1 MRAAVLVLAAALTY
15 ANSLSGAFILDDQ
28 STIVDN
34 PRIREWW
41 RPARVL
47 VPERDTAIAGR
58 PIVHLSFAINYAI
71 GGLDVRGYHVM
82 NIALHVA
89 CGLLAFGIL
98 RRTLALPRVRD
109 RVGEAGLDVAFAAV
123 LIWIVHPLDS
133 EVVGYLTERTESL
146 MALFNLLT
154 LYASIRAVPP
164 GPSAAKPSRGRTE
177 QSSPRAEPVQIDRRW
192 QGIAIGACAIG
203 MGCKESMVTAP
214 VLVALY
220 DRVFLF

>member
-58 PIVHLSFAINYAI
+58 PIVNLSFAVNYAI
-71 GGLDVRGYHVM
+71 GGLDVRGYHAM

-98 RRTLALPRVRD
+98 RRTFALPRIRAY
-109 RVGEAGLDVAFAAV
+109 VGDAGVDLAFAAS
-123 LIWIVHPLDS
+123 LIWIVHPLNT
-133 EVVGYLTERTESL
+133 EVVDYLTERTESL
-146 MALFNLLT
+146 MALFNLFT
-154 LYASIRAVPP
+154 LYASIRAVSP
-164 GPSAAKPSRGRTE
+164 GLPAAKPAGGRTG
-177 QSSPRAEPVQIDRRW
+177 QPSSHAAVQIDRRW
-192 QGIAIGACAIG
+192 QATAVAACALG
-203 MGCKESMVTAP
+203 MGCKESMVTA
-214 VLVALY
+214 
-220 DRVFLF
+220 